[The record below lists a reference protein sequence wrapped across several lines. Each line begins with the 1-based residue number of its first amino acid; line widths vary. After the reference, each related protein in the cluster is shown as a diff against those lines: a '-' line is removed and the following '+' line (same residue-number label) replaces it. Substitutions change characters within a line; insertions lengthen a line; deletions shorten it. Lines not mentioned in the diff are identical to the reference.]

1 MSVSAEDGDLYV
13 PPHPVRF
20 VTVSFGKP
28 ERKPGIKGMP
38 TRTVILENTKIPG
51 WRMIGAEGADYTRD
65 FPVEQ
70 RMRDAETTQ
79 FHGGTNQIQRVVMA
93 RQLLGERA

>member
-13 PPHPVRF
+13 PTYPVCF
-20 VTVSFGKP
+20 VTVSFSEP

-38 TRTVILENTKIPG
+38 TRTVLETTKISE

-65 FPVEQ
+65 FPVE
-70 RMRDAETTQ
+70 RMMRDAEITQ
-79 FHGGTNQIQRVVMA
+79 SYEGTKQIRRAVMA
-93 RQLLGERA
+93 HQLLGERA